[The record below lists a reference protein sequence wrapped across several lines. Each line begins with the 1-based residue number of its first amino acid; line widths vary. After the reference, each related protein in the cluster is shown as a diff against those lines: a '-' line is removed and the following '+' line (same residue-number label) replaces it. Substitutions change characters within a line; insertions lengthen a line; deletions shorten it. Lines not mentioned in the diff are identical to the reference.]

1 MQINWTT
8 HQKWLIHSINQ
19 KFHTANSHF
28 VRVLQE
34 NTFPPKKTEGQLL
47 PFLLSLFYFYARA
60 TPTNSNSFWCNK
72 DDLTL
77 SVFLL
82 LAYMIDE
89 IYESFSLSNLMVA
102 HLVSSRSFQTSWNLG
117 FANQA
122 IFRPKSKLDSD
133 QSPTPLPGTI
143 HGHSLPENMFLF
155 IFIRNFFNK
164 FEFVRLSFAMVDLLG
179 RAEWGSCTLEWL
191 SQ

>member
-1 MQINWTT
+1 MY
-8 HQKWLIHSINQ
+8 S
-19 KFHTANSHF
+19 
-28 VRVLQE
+28 
-34 NTFPPKKTEGQLL
+34 
-47 PFLLSLFYFYARA
+47 
-60 TPTNSNSFWCNK
+60 NK

-82 LAYMIDE
+82 LAYIYMIDE

-133 QSPTPLPGTI
+133 HSPTPLPGTI

-155 IFIRNFFNK
+155 ILAYILKN
-164 FEFVRLSFAMVDLLG
+164 EF
-179 RAEWGSCTLEWL
+179 
-191 SQ
+191 